1 MKLYLGTHI
10 PSWLNRPLGVPLLVS
25 HRRLAG
31 RRSLPRAVNSWAL
44 DSGGFTELDLHGR
57 WQTDEKD
64 YVRSVRRYADE
75 IGNLAWATPQDWM
88 FTRPSDSCRDS
99 SVIMM
104 RLIMIWTEWVLDADE
119 LSQGK
124 WVLSFYEF
132 DRVWEP
138 VDDLVPGV
146 GDVLAWARRNGAREG
161 TPFFVDPSGR
171 ADVLVNAFWRAPGVR
186 GLKEETQRRYA
197 YSLKVWLDFLAA
209 VDVRWD
215 QATRDLLAM
224 FKQWRLSI
232 EDNVRPVSPNT
243 FYVDRAAIRRFY
255 LWAAEQAGVTNPVV
269 LRVTG
274 ESFSRPARTVVEGTP
289 SAIRRADVKWL
300 TPEAFRLWRNLGL
313 RGFTAAGLPAD
324 DWRGRTEDRDV
335 AFAEGLFGTGLR
347 LGEWSSRLTVELP
360 AVTAQ
365 GLVRGWMA
373 SACAKGSVGRP
384 FWMRRRV
391 AQQVLFYVEEGGRP
405 AAIARAQRAGRYEQ
419 IPDRWLLRS
428 VRADGV
434 LQVVDDAGRTRE
446 VRADAMGP
454 KLRRRLFREGTGGLE
469 PVWLWLNHDGTP
481 RPKKSWYKT
490 FDRANA
496 RVDRALGQD
505 GRLGRLW
512 CRPHMLRHSMAL
524 RWYCIATFVA
534 WQRTELLTK
543 QEQRDFRNQLGDVW
557 FLLATLL
564 GHRSAETTREVYL
577 EPFKALEVEQLVA
590 LMDADDRAALERLM
604 NVLAAQESRVLTGEP
619 A

>member
-1 MKLYLGTHI
+1 MT
-10 PSWLNRPLGVPLLVS
+10 
-25 HRRLAG
+25 
-31 RRSLPRAVNSWAL
+31 
-44 DSGGFTELDLHGR
+44 
-57 WQTDEKD
+57 
-64 YVRSVRRYADE
+64 
-75 IGNLAWATPQDWM
+75 
-88 FTRPSDSCRDS
+88 
-99 SVIMM
+99 
-104 RLIMIWTEWVLDADE
+104 RLIMIWTERVLDTGG
-119 LSQGK
+119 LSHGK
-124 WVLSFYEF
+124 WTLNFYGF
-132 DRVWEP
+132 DREWES
-138 VDDLVPGV
+138 VCDLVPDV
-146 GDVLAWARRNGAREG
+146 GDVLARARRNGAREG

-197 YSLKVWLDFLAA
+197 YSLKVWLDFLSA

-215 QATRDLLAM
+215 QATRDVLAT
-224 FKQWRLSI
+224 FKQWRLSV
-232 EDNVRPVSPNT
+232 EDNDRPVSPNA
-243 FYVDRAAIRRFY
+243 FHVDRAAIRRFY
-255 LWAAEQAGVTNPVV
+255 LWAAERAGVENPVR
-269 LRVTG
+269 LRVVG
-274 ESFSRPARTVVEGTP
+274 ESFFRGERTAVEGTP

-313 RGFTAAGLPAD
+313 RGFTADGLPAE

-360 AVTAQ
+360 ASTQQ
-365 GLVRGWMA
+365 GLIRGWVA

-391 AQQVLFYVEEGGRP
+391 AQQVLFYAEEGGRP
-405 AAIARAQRAGRYEQ
+405 AAVARAQEAGRYEQ
-419 IPDRWLLRS
+419 VADRWLLRR
-428 VRADGV
+428 VRPDGV
-434 LQVVDDAGRTRE
+434 LQVVDDTGA
-446 VRADAMGP
+446 VRDVRVDAMGP
-454 KLRRRLFREGTGGLE
+454 KLRMRLFREGAGGLE

-496 RVDRALGQD
+496 RVDRVLGQD

-534 WQRTELLTK
+534 WQRTELLTR

-590 LMDADDRAALERLM
+590 VMDADDRAALERLM
-604 NVLAAQESRVLTGEP
+604 DVLAAQDARVLTGDL